1 LVLEQAEH
9 AVARGAR
16 VHGELVGYASAAGDG
31 HLGGGD
37 PQRLADRLTRVI
49 DTALEEAKATPDL
62 VSLHGDGIPVHDQA
76 EDAALAR
83 TLGAVAPSAP
93 RLRLK
98 AAHADLGAAAS
109 PVELLACASAL
120 RHATLPPAVSDH
132 RASRT
137 PVLRS
142 VLLLCLGLF
151 GECSALV
158 MRS

>member
-1 LVLEQAEH
+1 M
-9 AVARGAR
+9 
-16 VHGELVGYASAAGDG
+16 
-31 HLGGGD
+31 
-37 PQRLADRLTRVI
+37 I
-49 DTALEEAKATPDL
+49 DTVLEEAKSAPDL
-62 VSLHGDGIPVHDQA
+62 VSLHGDGIPAHDRA
-76 EDAALAR
+76 EETALAR

-120 RHATLPPAVSDH
+120 RHATLPLASDQNLEARLGRRGPSPVTACSAH
-132 RASRT
+132 DAPT

-142 VLLLCLGLF
+142 ALVLTLGLF
-151 GECSALV
+151 GECSALM